1 MRKVKSSPGTTGRL
15 TILRKPGCPAPRGR
29 WTLLGENAK
38 RLVRYYIC
46 STLCMM
52 DEGYSQFV
60 SISTVAALK
69 NQCTLSAGKRAA
81 CSSLIPVSS
90 TLGNGRGAN
99 AKLKKRT
106 PTTVAAVHSQ
116 RHQRVSVKRGWIGG
130 TEHHDDGWMGW
141 PWESRRSGVWEDLCS
156 RVRRGLRGPVVA
168 MA

>member
-38 RLVRYYIC
+38 RLARYYIC
-46 STLCMM
+46 SALCMT
-52 DEGYSQFV
+52 DEGYSQFF
-60 SISTVAALK
+60 SISTVAD
-69 NQCTLSAGKRAA
+69 AGK
-81 CSSLIPVSS
+81 PVHPVRRQAGCLFFID
-90 TLGNGRGAN
+90 TRF
-99 AKLKKRT
+99 KHPWKRPMRQRQTKKRT